1 MSYSVSISRRADP
14 LDEEGPAITS
24 DEWLDAVAREA
35 DFRVPEASE
44 TEWAGPFMRVWTGHP
59 DGPVHF
65 DWMDG
70 AIDVKNPDPPM
81 IVRMKALAATLGA
94 TVFSETGAVFDD
106 DGEEA
111 GFLDGYP

>member
-1 MSYSVSISRRADP
+1 
-14 LDEEGPAITS
+14 
-24 DEWLDAVAREA
+24 
-35 DFRVPEASE
+35 
-44 TEWAGPFMRVWTGHP
+44 
-59 DGPVHF
+59 
-65 DWMDG
+65 
-70 AIDVKNPDPPM
+70 M